1 MEYFTQQFI
10 NGIVIGMQYA
20 LFAVGLVL
28 IFGILRLINFA
39 HGAMYAWGGVLAVL
53 AVELVGSQAIAVS
66 VLAGLLGGGIMGAF
80 VQFGIMAPLQKKGVT
95 DHMPQAV
102 ATIGISVAFVGLA
115 SAVLGPNPRS
125 FPSGSFAFK
134 LLNIAG
140 IQLAPMHLITIFVAV
155 AALIILD
162 IVMFRTRL
170 GRQIRTVAF
179 APETGSLL
187 GINVDRMRTWSLVFS
202 AALAGLAGALAALS
216 LDLASPYLSEGI
228 LTKGFAI
235 IVLGGMGS
243 VRGAIAGGVLLGVV
257 EALVSS
263 YGLNAYRDV
272 FGVGLLF
279 IVLMVRPQGLFGQ
292 AEVERA

>member
-1 MEYFTQQFI
+1 MEYFTQQFL
-10 NGIVIGMQYA
+10 NGIVIGMQYS

-28 IFGILRLINFA
+28 IFGILRVINFA

-53 AVELVGSQAIAVS
+53 AVDFIGSQAIAVA
-66 VLAGLLGGGIMGAF
+66 VIAGLVGGGVMGAV
-80 VQFGIMAPLQKKGVT
+80 VQGGIMAPLQRKGVT

-102 ATIGISVAFVGLA
+102 ATIGVSVAAVGLA
-115 SAVLGPNPRS
+115 AAVVGPNPRS
-125 FPSGSFAFK
+125 FPSGSFSFER
-134 LLNIAG
+134 LELGG
-140 IQLAPMHLITIFVAV
+140 IQIAPLHLITVLFAV
-155 AALIILD
+155 VALIVLD
-162 IVMFRTRL
+162 VVMFRTRL
-170 GRQIRTVAF
+170 GRHVRAVSY
-179 APETGSLL
+179 APDTGSLL
-187 GINVDRMRTWSLVFS
+187 GINVDRVRAWSLVFS
-202 AALAGLAGALAALS
+202 AALAGFAGALAALS
-216 LDLASPYLSEGI
+216 LDLASPFLSEGI
-228 LTKGFAI
+228 LVKGFAI
-235 IVLGGMGS
+235 IVIGGMGS